1 MIDFDSYIKMGEPG
15 GKQRAEAMKQNKN
28 TEIPSIV
35 YRDGMIA
42 SKEYV
47 ECLSGL
53 KRRYKQNQLRSA
65 VKANSELLEYQFYY
79 QRIVIFQ
86 QAVEDLNMPV

>member
-1 MIDFDSYIKMGEPG
+1 MIDFDSYIKMGVPG
-15 GKQRAEAMKQNKN
+15 GKLKQNKN

-47 ECLSGL
+47 EWLSGL

-65 VKANSELLEYQFYY
+65 VKANSEVLEYYF
-79 QRIVIFQ
+79 IIK
-86 QAVEDLNMPV
+86 EL